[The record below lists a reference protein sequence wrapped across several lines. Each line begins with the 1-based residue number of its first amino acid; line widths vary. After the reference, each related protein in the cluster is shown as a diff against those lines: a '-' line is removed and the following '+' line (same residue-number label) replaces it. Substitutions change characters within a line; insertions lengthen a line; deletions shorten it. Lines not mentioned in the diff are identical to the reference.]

1 MWTEE
6 AQWWWEARMWWW
18 GDGGAGCGVMA
29 LQGAV
34 SPMVTVA
41 AEGQAGEP
49 PIQAVMAEAGVERPQ
64 HIAQNQTS
72 QDYETFE
79 SIDTF

>member
-1 MWTEE
+1 
-6 AQWWWEARMWWW
+6 
-18 GDGGAGCGVMA
+18 
-29 LQGAV
+29 
-34 SPMVTVA
+34 MVTVV

-49 PIQAVMAEAGVERPQ
+49 PTQAAVAEAEAGGERRR

-72 QDYETFE
+72 QTYETFE

>member
-1 MWTEE
+1 
-6 AQWWWEARMWWW
+6 
-18 GDGGAGCGVMA
+18 
-29 LQGAV
+29 
-34 SPMVTVA
+34 MVTVA